1 MPTFH
6 PALYEHSISV
16 LMTATIQQRSGAS
29 AWNQFCD
36 WVTSTNNRLYV
47 GFFRVRLW
55 SRKELL
61 EKLFTHYDQLP
72 EDIRL
77 ALPLKRVWMV
87 AQQDE

>member
-1 MPTFH
+1 VQKEL
-6 PALYEHSISV
+6 ARDY
-16 LMTATIQQRSGAS
+16 
-29 AWNQFCD
+29 
-36 WVTSTNNRLYV
+36 
-47 GFFRVRLW
+47 FRVRLW

-72 EDIRL
+72 EEIRL